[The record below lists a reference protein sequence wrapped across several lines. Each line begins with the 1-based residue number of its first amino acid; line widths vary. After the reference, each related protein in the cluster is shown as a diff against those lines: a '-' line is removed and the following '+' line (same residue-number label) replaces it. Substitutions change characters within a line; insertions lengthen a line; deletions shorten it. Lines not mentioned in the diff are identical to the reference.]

1 MSGCKNMLYQQ
12 SKDGTGEICI
22 WGRHVF
28 MGYLEMEDAT
38 MEAIDE
44 EGWLHTGDLG
54 RVDSHGF
61 LYITGRIKGTGA
73 GSSGAS
79 CGQAHPELQTPF
91 FPRDSGRIIICRIQ

>member
-1 MSGCKNMLYQQ
+1 MLYQQ